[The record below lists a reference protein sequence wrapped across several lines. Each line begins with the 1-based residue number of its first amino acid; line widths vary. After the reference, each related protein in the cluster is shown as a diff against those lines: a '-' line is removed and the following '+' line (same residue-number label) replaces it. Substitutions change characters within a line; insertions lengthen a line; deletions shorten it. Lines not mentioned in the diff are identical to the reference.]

1 MDGKKY
7 GISTFWHT
15 ILSIIYKDSQIDKK
29 TLDITLKDILKPI
42 LQVYT
47 LTFSI
52 FLRTFSVSLVK
63 SDEPDEP
70 YPSASVNRTS
80 ADQQVIPASLTT

>member
-1 MDGKKY
+1 MESLLFGTQFCPSFIK
-7 GISTFWHT
+7 
-15 ILSIIYKDSQIDKK
+15 ILKLIIKK